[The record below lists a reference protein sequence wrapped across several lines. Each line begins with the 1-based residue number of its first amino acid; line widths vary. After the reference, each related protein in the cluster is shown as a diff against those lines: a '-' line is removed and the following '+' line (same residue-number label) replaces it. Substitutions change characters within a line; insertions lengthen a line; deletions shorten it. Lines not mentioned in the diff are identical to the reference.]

1 MIERRSTTGS
11 KQTMLNNYDGMI
23 TFILQMS
30 VLPHIDHIES
40 WITERSSRVTFE
52 FEEMKTRRFQWFLSF
67 DKSKATLIEVFDD
80 SEGALTRFN
89 NLISSP
95 IAPEW
100 MDRFEVES
108 LTVLGDASRELQETL
123 ASLEPD
129 FRAFAGGFTRA

>member
-1 MIERRSTTGS
+1 
-11 KQTMLNNYDGMI
+11 MLNSYDGTI
-23 TFILQMS
+23 TFILQMAL
-30 VLPHIDHIES
+30 VPKTDDVES

-52 FEEMKTRRFQWFLSF
+52 FEEMKTRRFQWFLST

-89 NLISSP
+89 NLLSST
-95 IAPEW
+95 IALEW

-108 LTVLGDASRELQETL
+108 LTVLGDASHELREAL
-123 ASLEPD
+123 ASMEPD